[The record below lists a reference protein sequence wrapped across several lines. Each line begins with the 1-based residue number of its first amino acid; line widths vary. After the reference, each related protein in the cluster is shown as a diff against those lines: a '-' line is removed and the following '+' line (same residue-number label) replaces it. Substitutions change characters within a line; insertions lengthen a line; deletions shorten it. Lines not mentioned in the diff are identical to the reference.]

1 MDGVHQG
8 HEEQKAEL
16 ESIRQKWR
24 RKRQEL
30 AAKPL
35 ARTTRAYLRKL
46 SWQYEREEI
55 QAARSRQAGN
65 WLDFLRDKAI
75 REMKPPW
82 YILRSR
88 QEVVAPERG
97 TDQQEVGN
105 SPLVKETKNPGKRR
119 PVTSKEALPDQC
131 CSDGKKLSQACRP
144 ASPRMEISS
153 TVFPKA
159 VKSSTSAGRSAS
171 ARKREKQRWR
181 ICL

>member
-1 MDGVHQG
+1 MEFSQG

-55 QAARSRQAGN
+55 QATRSRQAGN

-75 REMKPPW
+75 QGDETALA
-82 YILRSR
+82 ILRSR
-88 QEVVAPERG
+88 QEVVSSERA
-97 TDQQEVGN
+97 TNQQEVDN
-105 SPLVKETKNPGKRR
+105 SPLSKETKI
-119 PVTSKEALPDQC
+119 L
-131 CSDGKKLSQACRP
+131 
-144 ASPRMEISS
+144 
-153 TVFPKA
+153 
-159 VKSSTSAGRSAS
+159 
-171 ARKREKQRWR
+171 
-181 ICL
+181 